1 MVTEKQDSGTIQVLE
16 SSQPS
21 AKMKTPGPASPQSGL
36 KRNWLYLVLAL
47 VVGIAVALMPTPH
60 GLSRNGQ
67 LVLAVTALTVILW
80 MFRVMSTGI
89 VSILMMGLMIPAG
102 VKPAVAL
109 SGFNAPSFWILVAV
123 LFYGFAMQTT
133 GLARRIAYYTLSLF
147 PATYTGIS
155 LAFLSMGFALTLGIP
170 SSTVRTAIMVP
181 IAWALVKSLDLEDR
195 SRGAALI
202 ILTTVEMAVVP
213 GSAILYGALF
223 GVVIDTLFHTKHL
236 ALSWIGYIQVMFVPT
251 VVLCFLIL
259 IVNRLVLRPE
269 RMPERHPQ
277 FARQRLREM
286 GRPSGAEIITGLLVL
301 LSIVFWSTERYHHIP
316 SFFIGMMGVPVLALS
331 GIVREDQIG
340 TAVPWNLLLFLGG
353 AFSLANV
360 IQQYD
365 ITPWLAGFLV
375 PIAQRLSFS
384 YVLLL
389 VAIAILMLVLR
400 FLDPSGFVAIP
411 VLFLPLV
418 DVTTAAGIPPLVLA
432 APLLFAAAPFWF
444 AYQSPW
450 VATAEGMIDNQ
461 GFSGSQ
467 RALLSTVYATQVIVA
482 LVLSVGYWRLL
493 GYLH

>member
-1 MVTEKQDSGTIQVLE
+1 MRK
-16 SSQPS
+16 
-21 AKMKTPGPASPQSGL
+21 
-36 KRNWLYLVLAL
+36 WLSLLLGAAVGFAI
-47 VVGIAVALMPTPH
+47 VVMPTPH
-60 GLSRNGQ
+60 GLSRSGQ
-67 LVLAVTALTVILW
+67 LVLAVTALTVVLW
-80 MFRVMSTGI
+80 MFHVMSTGI
-89 VSILMMGLMIPAG
+89 VSILMMALMIPAG

-109 SGFNAPSFWILVAV
+109 SGFSAPSFWILVAV

-147 PATYTGIS
+147 PPTYTGICF
-155 LAFLSMGFALTLGIP
+155 AFLTMGFVLTLGIP

-181 IAWALVKSLDLEDR
+181 IAWALVKSLELEDR

-236 ALSWIGYIQVMFVPT
+236 LLTWTGYVGVLFVPT
-251 VVLCFLIL
+251 VLLCLLIL
-259 IVNRLVLRPE
+259 GANRIALRPE
-269 RMPERHPQ
+269 PMPSRPPQ
-277 FARQRLREM
+277 FAKLKLREM
-286 GRPSGAEIITGLLVL
+286 GRPRRAEVIAGLLVVI
-301 LSIVFWSTERYHHIP
+301 SILFWATERYHHIP
-316 SFFIGMMGVPVLALS
+316 SFFVGMIGVPVLALS
-331 GIVREDQIG
+331 GILKEEQIG

-353 AFSLANV
+353 AFSLANI

-365 ITPWLAGFLV
+365 ITAWLAGFLV
-375 PIAQRLSFS
+375 PAAQRLSFS

-389 VAIAILMLVLR
+389 TAVAILMFALR

-418 DVTTAAGIPPLVLA
+418 DVTSKAGMPPLILA

-450 VATAEGMIDNQ
+450 VATAEGMTGDR

-467 RALLSTVYATQVIVA
+467 RALLSTVYASQVILA

-493 GYLH
+493 GYLR